1 MIRSRIGVF
10 CRAIRDLG
18 WTDGHIKVDVPWA
31 SGSVNRVRMLAT
43 ELVEDKPYV
52 ILAGST
58 PVAVALPRE
67 TRTTPIV
74 FVTVSDPF
82 GDGFHGRDW
91 FIRARPQVT
100 AHSQTCDRRP
110 KITREHVKK
119 RRGTRTYATDL
130 PGRWPTYCKS
140 SGTVFSVGDV
150 SHDGRME
157 SSTTLPQY
165 REGMLPPGDV

>member
-1 MIRSRIGVF
+1 
-10 CRAIRDLG
+10 
-18 WTDGHIKVDVPWA
+18 
-31 SGSVNRVRMLAT
+31 MLAT

-67 TRTTPIV
+67 TWTTPIV

-100 AHSQTCDRRP
+100 AYSQTCDRRP

-119 RRGTRTYATDL
+119 GGEQECTRRTYWAGGRLTANHRPLSFLWGRCPMMDAWNRAQDCRNIAKKCCRLATFNLLNQNEKPLFADRRSIR
-130 PGRWPTYCKS
+130 PDR
-140 SGTVFSVGDV
+140 
-150 SHDGRME
+150 
-157 SSTTLPQY
+157 
-165 REGMLPPGDV
+165 